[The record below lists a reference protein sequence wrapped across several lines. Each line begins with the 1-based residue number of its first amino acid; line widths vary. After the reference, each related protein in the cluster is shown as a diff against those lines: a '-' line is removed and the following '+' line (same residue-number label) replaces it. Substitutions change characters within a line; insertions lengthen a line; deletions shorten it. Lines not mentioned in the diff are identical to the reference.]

1 MSLHDK
7 KYIVIRKILS
17 KELVKIYYDYLINKE
32 KVCVTLL
39 DNRYINPF
47 STDYGFFN
55 DPQVLNAYSTYGDL
69 LFDNMMTDLKP
80 RIEKETGLELSEMY
94 SYARN
99 YRQRDE
105 LTRHKD
111 RGSCEISGTINLG
124 GDPWPI
130 YIDPNPE
137 NGEFR
142 THDGSP
148 VARTN
153 TFKYKPGE
161 LKYISSGEK
170 GVEVLLEPGDCMIY
184 LGCECEHWRNP
195 LLDKGCSQVFIHYRQ
210 TKDIKSNDE
219 LWDTRLGPGM
229 PNYTTRHK

>member
-17 KELVKIYYDYLINKE
+17 DELVKIYYDYIINKE
-32 KVCVTLL
+32 KVCITML
-39 DNRYINPF
+39 DNRFINPF
-47 STDYGFFN
+47 SKDYGIFN
-55 DPQVLNAYSTYGDL
+55 DPQVPHAYSLYGDL
-69 LFDNMMTDLKP
+69 LFDNMMIDLKP
-80 RIEKETGLELSEMY
+80 RIEKETGLELTEMY

-105 LTRHKD
+105 LKRHKD

-124 GDPWPI
+124 GDLWPI

-137 NGEFR
+137 NGYLDKEN
-142 THDGSP
+142 D
-148 VARTN
+148 
-153 TFKYKPGE
+153 E
-161 LKYISSGEK
+161 YISPGEK
-170 GVEVLLEPGDCMIY
+170 GIEVLLEPGDCMIY
-184 LGCECEHWRNP
+184 LGCENEHWRNP

-210 TKDIKSNDE
+210 TKDIKSNEE

-229 PNYTTRHK
+229 PGYTKKDK

>member
-17 KELVKIYYDYLINKE
+17 DELVKIYYDYIINKE
-32 KVCVTLL
+32 KVCITML
-39 DNRYINPF
+39 DNRFINPF
-47 STDYGFFN
+47 SKDYGIFN
-55 DPQVLNAYSTYGDL
+55 DPQVPHAYSLYGDL
-69 LFDNMMTDLKP
+69 LFDNMMIDLKP
-80 RIEKETGLELSEMY
+80 RIEKETGLKLTEMY

-105 LTRHKD
+105 LKRHKD

-137 NGEFR
+137 NGYYDEE
-142 THDGSP
+142 
-148 VARTN
+148 N
-153 TFKYKPGE
+153 E
-161 LKYISSGEK
+161 EYISPGEK

-184 LGCECEHWRNP
+184 LGCENEHWRNP

-210 TKDIKSNDE
+210 TKYIKSNEE

-229 PNYTTRHK
+229 PGYTKKDK